1 MDIVLILGV
10 GAVVGAGAL
19 LWWSLKNRPSPASAN
34 LFAGLPVPP
43 TEARRS
49 ADRGIV
55 GRAGEL
61 VRRVAP
67 APVIASLE
75 TKLVQAGHPLG
86 LDLPRLLGVKV
97 AVSVATLLLGLLGG
111 NPLIAVAGAG
121 LGFFMPDVW
130 LGMQRDKRK
139 ESMRL
144 AAADMID
151 QFTICVEAGLGFD
164 AALARVARANEGPLA
179 HELSHTIRDMR
190 AGVPRPQ
197 ALRGLADRSDV
208 PEIRQFVLALL
219 QAQKHG
225 IPIADALRIQASE
238 MRTKRRQLTE
248 EKAAKM
254 PVKIIFPT
262 LLCMMP
268 AMFIVILG
276 PAVIRI
282 TQTL

>member
-1 MDIVLILGV
+1 MG
-10 GAVVGAGAL
+10 
-19 LWWSLKNRPSPASAN
+19 
-34 LFAGLPVPP
+34 
-43 TEARRS
+43 
-49 ADRGIV
+49 
-55 GRAGEL
+55 
-61 VRRVAP
+61 
-67 APVIASLE
+67 
-75 TKLVQAGHPLG
+75 
-86 LDLPRLLGVKV
+86 
-97 AVSVATLLLGLLGG
+97 TLLLGLLAG
-111 NPLIAVAGAG
+111 NPLMAVAAGG

-130 LGMQRDKRK
+130 LGMRRDKRK
-139 ESMRL
+139 EAMRL

-151 QFTICVEAGLGFD
+151 QLTICIEAGLGFD
-164 AALARVARANEGPLA
+164 AALARVAGANDGPLA

-208 PEIRQFVLALL
+208 PEIRQLVLALL

-276 PAVIRI
+276 PAAMSI
-282 TQTL
+282 TRTL